1 MEVKKPL
8 TEVEELQAVIQ
19 VKEGHIQFAE
29 KLISRL
35 LWLFIAGVG
44 FLILMMLANNG
55 VFSSK

>member
-8 TEVEELQAVIQ
+8 TEVEELQIEIQ

-55 VFSSK
+55 VFTQ